1 MNKSKRLERVN
12 ELRKDQERNAG
23 RKLAEAQQDLAGK
36 EQLLNQLLGYKQEY
50 QALFAEQSARGL
62 DVQQYR
68 NFQKFFLQLDAAVA
82 EQQIALQR
90 GDAKVSQSR
99 DQWLEKKIETETLAK
114 LRSGL
119 QRKEAQREQ
128 KLEQAQSDDRF
139 MDSKRN
145 GHNE

>member
-12 ELRKDQERNAG
+12 ELRKDQERSAG
-23 RKLAEAQQDLAGK
+23 RELAEAQQDRAGK
-36 EQLLNQLLGYKQEY
+36 EQLLDQLLGYQREY
-50 QALFAEQSARGL
+50 QALFAQQSAQGL

-82 EQQIALQR
+82 EQQIALQQ
-90 GDAKVSQSR
+90 GDTKVSLSR
-99 DQWLEKKIETETLAK
+99 DQWLEKRIKTETLTK

-119 QRKEAQREQ
+119 QRKEAHAEQ
-128 KLEQAQSDDRF
+128 KLEQKQSDDRF

-145 GHNE
+145 GHT